1 MNRNKRPSTF
11 RQLGSGVHIARIST
25 RRKQPC
31 MCFTLIELLVVI
43 AIIAILASMLLPA
56 LSKSREKAQAIKC
69 MGNCKQLGMTWNLYS
84 DDWDGDLALLNSGL
98 RGGPTPGYL
107 WSDMLLPYLTSSPQS
122 FIYWNIFPVSAKVF
136 FCPTMGKHHR
146 DAPYSTYGMQM
157 YGVGGTIYST
167 WYRGYRK
174 MREVKYPAEQALL
187 TDSRNGSWGT
197 YRVAGPTAWVDYRH
211 SKRTNVT
218 YCDGHVQ
225 PDTQEALTSPLPHTK
240 GPWRKD

>member
-1 MNRNKRPSTF
+1 
-11 RQLGSGVHIARIST
+11 L
-25 RRKQPC
+25 
-31 MCFTLIELLVVI
+31 CFTLIELLVVI

-84 DDWDGDLALLNSGL
+84 DDWNGDLALLDSGL

-136 FCPTMGKHHR
+136 FCPTMGKHPR

-157 YGVGGTIYST
+157 YGVGGTLYST

-174 MREVKYPAEQALL
+174 MREVKYPEELLDKSGDVQGGDTGKCVKSSTRRSRHFSQIHEMETGEHTALPARQPGW
-187 TDSRNGSWGT
+187 T
-197 YRVAGPTAWVDYRH
+197 TAIVSARM
-211 SKRTNVT
+211 
-218 YCDGHVQ
+218 
-225 PDTQEALTSPLPHTK
+225 
-240 GPWRKD
+240 